1 MVNKGNDPQMAL
13 IQVCEILYF
22 SQMNAIA
29 ATMATPGPWS
39 RVVVLCTTRWRK
51 KTVVELTLLGYLDIK
66 HVINYNI
73 YLDMLDIRHIGYV
86 GY

>member
-1 MVNKGNDPQMAL
+1 MPL
-13 IQVCEILYF
+13 R
-22 SQMNAIA
+22 
-29 ATMATPGPWS
+29 PPW
-39 RVVVLCTTRWRK
+39 RHQGHGVELLFFARLGGEK